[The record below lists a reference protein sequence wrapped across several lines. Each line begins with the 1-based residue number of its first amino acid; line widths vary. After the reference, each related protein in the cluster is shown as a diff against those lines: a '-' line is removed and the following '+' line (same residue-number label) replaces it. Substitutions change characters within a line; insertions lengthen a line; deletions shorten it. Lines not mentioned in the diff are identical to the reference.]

1 MVLGLFF
8 SFFNLIFVYVFQAVP
23 IFVCA
28 KTEGNVTKKVENA
41 FVYQALQ
48 EVNVLNYALLAVLD
62 INVGINVNVLMGLN
76 VIQLM
81 EIVFVG
87 W

>member
-1 MVLGLFF
+1 M
-8 SFFNLIFVYVFQAVP
+8 
-23 IFVCA
+23 
-28 KTEGNVTKKVENA
+28 EENVIKKVENA

-48 EVNVLNYALLAVLD
+48 EVSVLNYALLAVLD

-81 EIVFVG
+81 EIVFAG

>member
-1 MVLGLFF
+1 M
-8 SFFNLIFVYVFQAVP
+8 
-23 IFVCA
+23 
-28 KTEGNVTKKVENA
+28 TKKVENA

-48 EVNVLNYALLAVLD
+48 ELSVLNYALLAVLG

-81 EIVFVG
+81 EIVFAG